1 MCGDWCVVTRLVCL
15 LVTDAL
21 VHCQDYY
28 CHTAFE
34 FEVSDTNTSGP
45 IGTILAGGRYD
56 GLMKELGGPDHCGVG
71 A

>member
-1 MCGDWCVVTRLVCL
+1 
-15 LVTDAL
+15 VTDAL